1 MRLHHYPGLFGD
13 PRSRGLRWAV
23 GISLTVHAVL
33 FAVAGQM
40 KTRPNQRTFFA
51 PVHIVDLVER
61 SPGPVAKPASGPQT
75 PAAPAPAVA
84 APAPKPPTPAPK
96 PPAPAKPAA
105 PTPPTPKPE
114 PRVTRE
120 SVERLLTKPAPA
132 AQPAKPA
139 PPQEP
144 SSEARIAERIAR
156 MREQQ
161 AATAP
166 PSASAAP
173 QPSAEGGGGVQD
185 AIDSIRQRMG
195 PTAGGQAGGG
205 APAQVGVRGGGTNTL
220 QQVRQRAYYNQLWD
234 HVTRYWMIP
243 PSLQGQKH
251 SVIVSVILDRQGNL
265 VRAWVE
271 EPSASAAFDRSA
283 LQALE
288 RAQPF
293 PAIPEAVSGDPLEV
307 GFRFSPE

>member
-13 PRSRGLRWAV
+13 ARSRGLRWAV
-23 GISLTVHAVL
+23 GISVAVHGLL
-33 FAVAGQM
+33 FAVAGQL
-40 KTRPNQRTFFA
+40 KTRPVERTFFA

-61 SPGPVAKPASGPQT
+61 SPGPAAKPADGPQT

-84 APAPKPPTPAPK
+84 APAPKPPAPVPEAPA
-96 PPAPAKPAA
+96 PAPAKPAA
-105 PTPPTPKPE
+105 PTPPPPKAE
-114 PRVTRE
+114 PRVTKE
-120 SVERLLTKPAPA
+120 AVERLLTKPAPA
-132 AQPAKPA
+132 AKPA
-139 PPQEP
+139 PSQEP

-161 AATAP
+161 AAAAP
-166 PSASAAP
+166 PSAPAGSP
-173 QPSAEGGGGVQD
+173 SSAEDGGRVRD
-185 AIDSIRQRMG
+185 AIDSIRQRVG
-195 PTAGGQAGGG
+195 PAAAGQTAGGA
-205 APAQVGVRGGGTNTL
+205 APQVGVRGGGTNTL

-243 PSLQGQKH
+243 PSLQGQRY

-265 VRAWVE
+265 VRSWVE
-271 EPSASAAFDRSA
+271 EPSVSAAFDRSA

-293 PAIPEAVSGDPLEV
+293 PAIPEAVSGDTLEV